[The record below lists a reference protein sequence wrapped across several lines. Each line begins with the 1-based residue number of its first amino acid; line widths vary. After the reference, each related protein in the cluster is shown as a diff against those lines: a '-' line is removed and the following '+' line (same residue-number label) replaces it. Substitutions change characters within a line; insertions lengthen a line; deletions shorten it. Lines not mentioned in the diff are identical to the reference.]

1 MTEQLS
7 IFISYSRKDSA
18 FVDRLEADLR
28 ALNFKTWVDRRKLE
42 GGDEW
47 MTELQN
53 AVESAQVL
61 LLALSP
67 DALESKYVRME
78 FRHAL
83 GLDRTVIPMVVRP
96 VERAPMDLDGLQWV
110 TFLGKSY
117 ESALRDLTNA
127 LVRIDPEYHRYRE
140 NPLRL

>member
-53 AVESAQVL
+53 AVEGAQIVW
-61 LLALSP
+61 LAYT
-67 DALESKYVRME
+67 K
-78 FRHAL
+78 
-83 GLDRTVIPMVVRP
+83 
-96 VERAPMDLDGLQWV
+96 
-110 TFLGKSY
+110 
-117 ESALRDLTNA
+117 
-127 LVRIDPEYHRYRE
+127 
-140 NPLRL
+140 